1 MTEKIDVE
9 KTIVCRVDKGGKNVA
24 CDIYRG
30 GELIERKV
38 VPKEKLEEVI
48 GSE

>member
-1 MTEKIDVE
+1 MAEKMDVE
-9 KTIVCRVDKGGKNVA
+9 KTIVCRVDKEGKNVA